1 MIKDGAALKDE
12 SAAAISAGDNKKAIE
27 KLKAST
33 SVLMNAVRTSFK
45 TKKERE

>member
-12 SAAAISAGDNKKAIE
+12 AVAAISAGDNKKAIE